1 MGRSKHRNKLL
12 LLSLLL
18 LSCSLAS
25 SEIIFEERFE
35 GTMYFAVFLNY
46 FVIKFCSLVNFILQ
60 EIVDLKWD
68 YFKYGPDSLFELLIS
83 RNEFDL
89 NELRFLPSFCLW
101 LKECSFGHVK
111 NSNFLRKKGSFGQLG
126 VALSFLLTVL
136 MDLDSYNLCF
146 LVCL

>member
-68 YFKYGPDSLFELLIS
+68 YPGNMERDALFELLIS

-89 NELRFLPSFCLW
+89 NELRCLTSFV
-101 LKECSFGHVK
+101 FG
-111 NSNFLRKKGSFGQLG
+111 
-126 VALSFLLTVL
+126 
-136 MDLDSYNLCF
+136 
-146 LVCL
+146 